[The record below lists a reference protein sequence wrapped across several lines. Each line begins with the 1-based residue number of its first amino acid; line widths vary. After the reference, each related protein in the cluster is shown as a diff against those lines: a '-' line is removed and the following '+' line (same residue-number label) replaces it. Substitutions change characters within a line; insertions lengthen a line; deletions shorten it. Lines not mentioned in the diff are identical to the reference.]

1 MARMAQHITQH
12 ITDHLLIPRKPGGPA
27 SSVAELAPLQDGF
40 ADTPSVFRAGTGRL
54 ALTSALLLLAL
65 GACAQTTTP
74 AISSSTASTPPA
86 APEPAPAPPAQ
97 QAPALQ
103 APAYTASNIA
113 LAFDY
118 IDANKDGQLSRAEAA
133 GFRGVAK
140 NFDAADTNKDGSLS
154 RQEFESAMNR
164 SKPK

>member
-1 MARMAQHITQH
+1 MARMSQHTTQH
-12 ITDHLLIPRKPGGPA
+12 IADHFLIPRKPGDPA
-27 SSVAELAPLQDGF
+27 SCVAEPAPLQDGF
-40 ADTPSVFRAGTGRL
+40 ADAPSVFRAGTGRL

-74 AISSSTASTPPA
+74 VTSSSTTATPPA
-86 APEPAPAPPAQ
+86 APEPAAAPQAQ

-103 APAYTASNIA
+103 APAYTASNIM

-118 IDANKDGQLSRAEAA
+118 IDTNKDGQLSREEAA

-140 NFDAADTNKDGSLS
+140 NFDAADTNKDGNLS
-154 RQEFESAMNR
+154 RQEFENAMNR

>member
-1 MARMAQHITQH
+1 MSQHITQH
-12 ITDHLLIPRKPGGPA
+12 ITDHFLIPRKPGGPA
-27 SSVAELAPLQDGF
+27 SSVAEPAPLQDGF
-40 ADTPSVFRAGTGRL
+40 ADAPSVFRAGTGRL

-74 AISSSTASTPPA
+74 ATSSPTTSAPPA
-86 APEPAPAPPAQ
+86 APEPAPAPQAQ
-97 QAPALQ
+97 QAPAAPALQ
-103 APAYTASNIA
+103 APAYTAGNIS

-118 IDANKDGQLSRAEAA
+118 IDTNKDGQLSREEAA

>member
-1 MARMAQHITQH
+1 MPQHTP
-12 ITDHLLIPRKPGGPA
+12 DHLLIPRTPGAPA
-27 SSVAELAPLQDGF
+27 AGVLSPAPLQGPLP
-40 ADTPSVFRAGTGRL
+40 DTPSVFRAGTGRL

-65 GACAQTTTP
+65 GACAQPTAHAASSPTTSP
-74 AISSSTASTPPA
+74 ASAL
-86 APEPAPAPPAQ
+86 PEPAPTPQAQ
-97 QAPALQ
+97 EAPALQ

-113 LAFDY
+113 LAFNY
-118 IDANKDGQLSRAEAA
+118 IDANKDGQLSREEAA

-154 RQEFESAMNR
+154 RQEFENAMNR